1 MKKKLVVFAISNRGG
16 GSETFLINF
25 LKRFSILSKFEITCF
40 LPEERRNYY
49 EEIIDN
55 VFFIYINKTVV
66 DNPIKRLIYEN
77 ITAKKIIKRIKPDIV
92 FIPSESI
99 PYSWKR
105 IKCIK
110 VTNVHSTIQ
119 VSSNK
124 SFFTR
129 TIRENYDYFIRK
141 RSLKISDYIIFVSYL
156 SLAEIKFKFAIDE
169 AKTTVIYHGVNFDSQ
184 NDSRLDKYG
193 DYILS
198 VGDRY
203 EHKNYDKMIVLF
215 AKLLKMHS
223 LNIKLIIIGR
233 IKSSSVEKKLSN
245 ILEEYKLMDKVVLLD
260 SITYNDIGVY
270 YKNAKLYMNT
280 SSWESFGITPLE
292 AMSYSIPCIAF
303 KHSALA
309 EIYSDKLQF
318 LDPSIESD
326 IDMVSKLHK
335 MITDNHLRS
344 RYIDLGIEFAH
355 RMNWDSSID
364 KYISFFERI
373 EGSK

>member
-25 LKRFSILSKFEITCF
+25 LKRFSTLSQYEITCF
-40 LPEERRNYY
+40 LPEERKNYY
-49 EEIIDN
+49 EAISDN
-55 VFFIYINKTVV
+55 VVFLYINSSVV

-77 ITAKKIIKRIKPDIV
+77 VTAKRIIKKIRPDII
-92 FIPSESI
+92 FIPSETI
-99 PYSWKR
+99 PYSWYK

-119 VSSNK
+119 VSSYK

-129 TIRENYDYFIRK
+129 TVRENYDYFMRK
-141 RSLKISDYIIFVSYL
+141 RSLKISDNIIFVSYL

-169 AKTTVIYHGVNFDSQ
+169 AKTTVIYHGVNFENQSDSK
-184 NDSRLDKYG
+184 LDKYG
-193 DYILS
+193 EYILS

-203 EHKNYDKMIVLF
+203 EHKKYDKMIILF
-215 AKLLKMHS
+215 AKLLEIHS
-223 LNIKLIIIGR
+223 LDLKLLIIGR
-233 IKSSSVEKKLSN
+233 KKSSSVDKKLSLL
-245 ILEEYKLMDKVVLLD
+245 LEEYKLMDKVIFLD
-260 SITYNDIGVY
+260 SVTYNEIGMY

-309 EIYSDKLQF
+309 EIYTDKLHF
-318 LDPSIESD
+318 LDPSIEDD
-326 IDMVSKLHK
+326 IEMVSKLHR
-335 MITDNHLRS
+335 MITDNQLRS
-344 RYIDLGIEFAH
+344 KYIELGTEFAH
-355 RMNWDSSID
+355 KMNWDSSID
-364 KYISFFERI
+364 KYISYFERI
-373 EGSK
+373 LGL

>member
-25 LKRFSILSKFEITCF
+25 LKRFSKLSKYEITCF
-40 LPEERRNYY
+40 LPEERKSHY

-55 VFFIYINKTVV
+55 VVFVYISKIVV
-66 DNPIKRLIYEN
+66 DNPMKRLIYEN
-77 ITAKKIIKRIKPDIV
+77 FTAKKIIKKIKPDII

-99 PYSWKR
+99 PYNWYK

-119 VSSNK
+119 VSNYK

-129 TIRENYDYFIRK
+129 TVRENYDYFMRK
-141 RSLKISDYIIFVSYL
+141 RSLKISDNIIFVSYL

-169 AKTTVIYHGVNFDSQ
+169 AKTTVIYHGVNLDSQ
-184 NDSRLDKYG
+184 NDSKLDKYG
-193 DYILS
+193 EYILS

-203 EHKNYDKMIVLF
+203 EHKNYDKMIILF
-215 AKLLKMHS
+215 GKLLEMHR
-223 LNIKLIIIGR
+223 LNLKLLIIGR
-233 IKSSSVEKKLSN
+233 KKSSSVEKKLSM
-245 ILEEYKLMDKVVLLD
+245 ILEEYKLMDKVVFLD
-260 SITYNDIGVY
+260 SITYNEIGMY

-318 LDPSIESD
+318 LDPSIEND
-326 IDMVSKLHK
+326 IEMVSKLHK
-335 MITDNHLRS
+335 MITDDHLRS
-344 RYIDLGIEFAH
+344 KYIDLGTEFAH
-355 RMNWDSSID
+355 KMNWDSSIE
-364 KYISFFERI
+364 KYISYFERI
-373 EGSK
+373 AGL